1 MGYYKSSFKASRRKQ
16 IIKTRAEIN
25 DIEKKS
31 DNSMKPGA
39 SSLKKKKKKKRRS
52 TASQVIKM
60 KKEWTQI
67 NKITNKSRE
76 ITTNATKL
84 LKKIKEY

>member
-39 SSLKKKKKKKRRS
+39 SSLKKKKKKKEDPPL
-52 TASQVIKM
+52 A
-60 KKEWTQI
+60 
-67 NKITNKSRE
+67 
-76 ITTNATKL
+76 KL
-84 LKKIKEY
+84 SK